1 MTKAVYLVTTK
12 HNNKLFESENR
23 TYRTDNAFL
32 GDILLLEGGFF
43 RSLWS
48 FMSINNKLNFEI
60 PLIKYVKERLEI
72 KKNFEQ
78 ILEWWSYPKSETDTM
93 NDIADMA
100 LGLNPNFSDSDRN
113 IYKQLL
119 TGFIRIELDD
129 VVLLITHNWYESG
142 FFSFL
147 SCGAKTKY
155 IFVENLIK
163 IAAKIEGIAP
173 TEIKLFLH
181 DKDVIE
187 NSNKDEPL
195 RELDIQNKYGL
206 MCPNLCN
213 AIKDGN
219 VRTFMHDSHQAQPS
233 FFKNVLNQVLN
244 QRVPV
249 KFVLEG
255 YFNDRI
261 PPKISIIP
269 GKCIVVDI
277 SKIENKDKYSCST
290 TEIINAIAEYQLTNK
305 FKLNAV
311 ELNDEYKKTLEDIQG
326 QKDPFPILVKG
337 NRSLTNLQRE
347 DDGRALYLDSSIWI
361 RYAQQIGD
369 TAQDKEIER
378 GIVDF
383 FAKCQDENLYNTAN
397 AKEVKEFQARLVKN
411 SFLESFSGGHYGE
424 VTPFVFHSETE
435 MNGFV
440 YRDKANGNNEKIEG
454 SSLITKLSKYSH
466 KVKNSQL
473 EWRLLIVDDNAY
485 QGNVSSIES
494 KVQKCKIITN
504 VLKDDFYLKC
514 ENSKSNFPKCTH
526 CKIRIEEFNKIQKN
540 GKQCLTI
547 NLECA
552 TGIKE
557 GIAKIKERRYDLIL
571 LDYLLGENKDK
582 SSRDYGTDL
591 LRKLK
596 RQYEDNI
603 LIKNR
608 LSKDDAVNLEEYI
621 LAKGPFGKLWI
632 FFISAFSNAIS
643 GKMLS
648 DGMHYNTDYWHIA
661 RGACPTTTPEL
672 FRYNFLSLMKRQL
685 DYITEIDGEKGYV
698 SDSNSKQDVVTLVDF
713 LIFLFKEPENVRMR
727 TLKHFNSL
735 LRLRARYDLLKK
747 DYYMG
752 GKENPEALKNGS
764 PLVQALFPD
773 MDCYSNAF
781 WEHIQHLIYLIAYGN
796 ILQWKEMWDEYIFV
810 KEILM
815 KAEQDTEI
823 KGVCKQIENYIIGIK
838 SANFK

>member
-1 MTKAVYLVTTK
+1 MAKAVYLVTTK
-12 HNNKLFESENR
+12 HNNKLFESKNR
-23 TYRTDNAFL
+23 TYCTDNAFL
-32 GDILLLEGGFF
+32 RDILLLEGGFF
-43 RSLWS
+43 QSVWS
-48 FMSINNKLNFEI
+48 FMSINSKLNFEI
-60 PLIKYVKERLEI
+60 PLIEYVRGRLEI
-72 KKNFEQ
+72 KKNFEK
-78 ILEWWSYPKSETDTM
+78 ILEWWSYPKSENDTM

-100 LGLNPNFSDSDRN
+100 LGLIPNFSDSDRN

-129 VVLLITHNWYESG
+129 VVMLVTHNWYNSG
-142 FFSFL
+142 VFYNIK
-147 SCGAKTKY
+147 CTNATKY
-155 IFVENLIK
+155 LFVENLIK

-181 DKDVIE
+181 DKDVIDDGD
-187 NSNKDEPL
+187 KDEPL
-195 RELDIQNKYGL
+195 KNYKIPDEYISK
-206 MCPNLCN
+206 CPNLCN
-213 AIKDGN
+213 AIKKGN
-219 VRTFMHDSHQAQPS
+219 VRTFMHDSHRAKPS
-233 FFKNVLNQVLN
+233 FFKNVLNQGGTIC
-244 QRVPV
+244 
-249 KFVLEG
+249 KSVLEG
-255 YFNDRI
+255 YFKDRI
-261 PPKISIIP
+261 PPKISVIP
-269 GKCIVVDI
+269 QKYVLIDI
-277 SKIENKDKYSCST
+277 SKTEDKEKFPCST
-290 TEIINAIAEYQLTNK
+290 TEIINAIAEYQSTNK
-305 FKLNAV
+305 FELNAV
-311 ELNDEYKKTLEDIQG
+311 EQNEEYKKTLEDIQG
-326 QKDPFPILVKG
+326 QKDPLPVLVKG
-337 NRSLTNLQRE
+337 NRSLANLQRE

-361 RYAQQIGD
+361 RYVQQIGD
-369 TAQDKEIER
+369 TTQDKEIEQ
-378 GIVDF
+378 GIMDF

-411 SFLESFSGGHYGE
+411 SFLKSFSGGHYGE

-435 MNGFV
+435 MNEFV
-440 YRDKANGNNEKIEG
+440 YRDKTNGNKEIIDG
-454 SSLITKLSKYSH
+454 SSLITKLSKYSQ
-466 KVKNSQL
+466 KVKNSKL
-473 EWRLLIVDDNAY
+473 DWRLLIVDDNAY
-485 QGNVSSIES
+485 QGNVSPIES
-494 KVQKCKIITN
+494 KVQKCKVIAN

-514 ENSKSNFPKCTH
+514 ENSKNSSPKCTH
-526 CKIRIEEFNKIQKN
+526 CKIRIEKFNKIQKN

-557 GIAKIKERRYDLIL
+557 GIAKLKERRFDLIL
-571 LDYLLGENKDK
+571 LDYLLGENEDK
-582 SSRDYGTDL
+582 KSRDYGTDL

-596 RQYEDNI
+596 RQYENNI

-608 LSKDDAVNLEEYI
+608 LSKDDAANLEEYI
-621 LAKGPFGKLWI
+621 QAKGPFGKLWI

-685 DYITEIDGEKGYV
+685 DYITEIDGGKGYV
-698 SDSNSKQDVVTLVDF
+698 SDSNNEQDVVTLVDF
-713 LIFLFKEPENVRMR
+713 LVFLFKEPENVRMR

-796 ILQWKEMWDEYIFV
+796 ILQWQEMWDEYIFV
-810 KEILM
+810 KETLM

-823 KGVCKQIENYIIGIK
+823 KGICKQIENYIIGIK

>member
-1 MTKAVYLVTTK
+1 MGKAVYLVTTK
-12 HNNKLFESENR
+12 YNNKLFEDKKKREYLTHS
-23 TYRTDNAFL
+23 DFL
-32 GDILLLEGGFF
+32 RDILLLEGGFF
-43 RSLWS
+43 QSLWS
-48 FMSINNKLNFEI
+48 YMSIKNELNPEI
-60 PLIKYVKERLEI
+60 PLIEYVEKRLGGR
-72 KKNFEQ
+72 KNFEK
-78 ILEWWSYPKSETDTM
+78 ILDWWSYPENGTDEDAM

-100 LGLNPNFSDSDRN
+100 LGLIPGLSDSDRD
-113 IYKQLL
+113 IYKKLL
-119 TGFIRIELDD
+119 TGFIRIELAD
-129 VVLLITHNWYESG
+129 VVLLVTHNWYNSG
-142 FFSFL
+142 IFSFITYKE
-147 SCGAKTKY
+147 ATKY

-163 IAAKIEGIAP
+163 IAAEIEEVAA

-181 DKDVIE
+181 DKDIIE
-187 NSNKDEPL
+187 HGDKDEPL
-195 RELDIQNKYGL
+195 KNCEIPDEYISR
-206 MCPNLCN
+206 CPNLCN
-213 AIKDGN
+213 AIEKGN
-219 VRTFMHDSHQAQPS
+219 VRTFMHDSHRAKPS
-233 FFKNVLNQVLN
+233 FFKNVLN
-244 QRVPV
+244 
-249 KFVLEG
+249 KEEIICKSVLEG

-261 PPKISIIP
+261 PPEISIIP
-269 GKCIVVDI
+269 GKCITIDI
-277 SKIENKDKYSCST
+277 SKIEDTEKYSCST

-305 FKLNAV
+305 FELNAV
-311 ELNDEYKKTLEDIQG
+311 EQNDEYKKTLEDIQE
-326 QKDPFPILVKG
+326 QNLLPVLAKG

-361 RYAQQIGD
+361 RYAQQNGD
-369 TAQDKEIER
+369 TAQDKKIEQ

-383 FAKCQDENLYNTAN
+383 FAKYQDENLYNTAN

-411 SFLESFSGGHYGE
+411 SFLKSFSGGHYGE

-435 MNGFV
+435 MNEFV
-440 YRDKANGNNEKIEG
+440 YRDKTNSNKEIIDG
-454 SSLITKLSKYSH
+454 SSLITKLFKYSQ
-466 KVKNSQL
+466 KVKKSKL
-473 EWRLLIVDDNAY
+473 DWRLLIVDDNAY
-485 QGNVSSIES
+485 QGNASPIES
-494 KVQKCKIITN
+494 KVQKCKVIAN

-514 ENSKSNFPKCTH
+514 ENSKNSSPKCTH
-526 CKIRIEEFNKIQKN
+526 CEEFNKILQN
-540 GKQCLTI
+540 GKQSLTI

-552 TGIKE
+552 TGIE
-557 GIAKIKERRYDLIL
+557 EAIAKLKKRRFDLIL
-571 LDYLLGENKDK
+571 LDYLLGENENKN
-582 SSRDYGTDL
+582 SRDYGTDL

-603 LIKNR
+603 LMKNQ
-608 LSKDDAVNLEEYI
+608 LSKDDAANLEKYI
-621 LAKGPFGKLWI
+621 QAKGPFGKLWI

-685 DYITEIDGEKGYV
+685 DYITGIDEKKGYV
-698 SDSNSKQDVVTLVDF
+698 SNEERDDVTLVDF
-713 LIFLFKEPENVRMR
+713 LIFLFKEPGNVRMR
-727 TLKHFNSL
+727 TLKYFNSL

-815 KAEQDTEI
+815 KAEQETEI
-823 KGVCKQIENYIIGIK
+823 EGICKQIENYIIGIK